1 MAPGPKLGAMQV
13 LVEAPSGQAPAGR
26 VTHQARV
33 EVPEAAAMRLA
44 EALEAALD
52 PSPVA
57 VGLFERGHDRFEV
70 FAHYEAAPPREAL
83 LKVIADAAGGAGIG
97 PLEIEALPSA
107 DWVTLSQGKRG
118 KVAAGRFLIHGS
130 HDKGQARHRLLAI
143 EIDAGQAFGTAHHA
157 STLGCLLALDDAL
170 RRRRPRE
177 VVDIGTGTGVLAIAA
192 AKALKRKIVA
202 SDNDK
207 VAAATAAENA
217 RKNGVAA
224 HLTVVTADGFSH
236 PRLRGA
242 KADLLFAN
250 LLERALYALAPQ
262 LRRHVA
268 PGGLAVLSGLTVTQ
282 ARAIEARTRAHG
294 FVLKKRIILEGW
306 TTLVIARVNARR
318 AHD

>member
-1 MAPGPKLGAMQV
+1 MASGPKLRAMQV
-13 LVEAPSGQAPAGR
+13 SSEVPTGR
-26 VTHQARV
+26 VTHQARI

-52 PSPVA
+52 PAPIA

-70 FAHYEAAPPREAL
+70 FAHYAAAPGREAL
-83 LKVIADAAGGAGIG
+83 LKLIADAAGTAVG
-97 PLEIEALPSA
+97 PLEIEALPPA

-118 KVAAGRFLIHGS
+118 KVVAGRFLIHGS
-130 HDKGQARHRLLAI
+130 HDSGEARHRLLAI

-157 STLGCLLALDDAL
+157 STRGCLLALDDAL
-170 RRRRPRE
+170 KRRAPRQ
-177 VVDIGTGTGVLAIAA
+177 VVDIGTGAGVLAIAA
-192 AKALKRKIVA
+192 AKALKRNVIA
-202 SDNDK
+202 SDNDP
-207 VAAATAAENA
+207 VAAATATDNA

-224 HLTVVTADGFSH
+224 YLTVVTADGFGH
-236 PRLRGA
+236 PRLRRV

-268 PGGLAVLSGLTVTQ
+268 QGGIAVLSGLTETQ

-318 AHD
+318 VED

>member
-1 MAPGPKLGAMQV
+1 MQI
-13 LVEAPSGQAPAGR
+13 SGKTSPER
-26 VTHQARV
+26 VTHQARI
-33 EVPEAAAMRLA
+33 EVAEAAAMRLA

-57 VGLFERGHDRFEV
+57 VGLFERGNDRFEV
-70 FAHYEAAPPREAL
+70 FAHYEAAPRRETLLAL
-83 LKVIADAAGGAGIG
+83 IAEASGGAHG
-97 PLEIEALPSA
+97 PLQIEALPPA

-130 HDKGQARHRLLAI
+130 HDRGTAARRFLAV

-157 STLGCLLALDDAL
+157 STRGCLLTLDDVL
-170 RRRRPRE
+170 KRGRPRQ

-192 AKALKRKIVA
+192 AKALRRNVIA

-207 VAAATAAENA
+207 VAAATAAANA

-224 HLTVVTADGFSH
+224 LVRIVTADGFGH
-236 PRLRGA
+236 PGLRRV

-250 LLERALYALAPQ
+250 LLERALYVLAPQ
-262 LRRHVA
+262 LARQVA
-268 PGGLAVLSGLTVTQ
+268 PGGIAVLSGLTETQ

-318 AHD
+318 VED

>member
-1 MAPGPKLGAMQV
+1 MQV
-13 LVEAPSGQAPAGR
+13 SSETQAGR
-26 VTHQARV
+26 VTHQARI
-33 EVPEAAAMRLA
+33 EVPEEAAMRVA
-44 EALEAALD
+44 EALEAAPD
-52 PSPVA
+52 PAPVA

-70 FAHYEAAPPREAL
+70 FAHYDVAPGREAL
-83 LKVIADAAGGAGIG
+83 LKLIATAVGGAGIG
-97 PLEIEALPSA
+97 PLEIEALPPA

-130 HDKGQARHRLLAI
+130 HDRGQARRRLLAI

-157 STLGCLLALDDAL
+157 STRGCLLALDDL
-170 RRRRPRE
+170 LKRRAPRE
-177 VVDIGTGTGVLAIAA
+177 VVDIGTGSGILAIAA
-192 AKALKRKIVA
+192 AKALKRKIIA

-207 VAAATAAENA
+207 VAAATAADNA
-217 RKNGVAA
+217 RKNGVASR
-224 HLTVVTADGFSH
+224 LTVVAADGFAP
-236 PRLRGA
+236 PRLRRV

-268 PGGLAVLSGLTVTQ
+268 HGGIAVLSGLTVTQ

-294 FVLKKRIILEGW
+294 FIIKKRIILEEW
-306 TTLVIARVNARR
+306 TTLVIARVKARR

>member
-1 MAPGPKLGAMQV
+1 V
-13 LVEAPSGQAPAGR
+13 VESAGR

-57 VGLFERGHDRFEV
+57 VGLFERGHDRFLV
-70 FAHYEAAPPREAL
+70 FAHYEAAPGREAL
-83 LKVIADAAGGAGIG
+83 LKLIAEAAGGTGIES
-97 PLEIEALPSA
+97 LEIEALPPA

-118 KVAAGRFLIHGS
+118 KVAAGRFLVHGS
-130 HDKGQARHRLLAI
+130 HDRGQARHRLLAI

-157 STLGCLLALDDAL
+157 STRGCLLALDDVL
-170 RRRRPRE
+170 KRRAPRA

-192 AKALKRKIVA
+192 AKALRRNVIA
-202 SDNDK
+202 SDNDP
-207 VAAATAAENA
+207 VAAATAADNA
-217 RKNGVAA
+217 RRNGVGS
-224 HLTVVTADGFSH
+224 LVGVVTADGFDH
-236 PRLRGA
+236 PLLRRT

-268 PGGLAVLSGLTVTQ
+268 HAGIAVLSGLTETQ
-282 ARAIEARTRAHG
+282 ARAIEARTRAQG
-294 FVLKKRIILEGW
+294 FVLKRRIILEGW
-306 TTLVIARVNARR
+306 TTLVIARVKARR
-318 AHD
+318 VED